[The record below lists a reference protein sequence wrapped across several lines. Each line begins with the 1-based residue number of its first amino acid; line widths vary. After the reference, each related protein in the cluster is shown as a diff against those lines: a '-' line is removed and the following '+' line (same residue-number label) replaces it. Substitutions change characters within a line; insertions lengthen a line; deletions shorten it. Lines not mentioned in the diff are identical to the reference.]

1 MNWRRIASVTTGGK
15 PYFFRADGGRSVVW
29 HRGYRQYH
37 ATAHGQS
44 LGFFDN
50 VQDAK
55 KAAEKAVGVNPI
67 QRGRT
72 MKKYFRVKRRRNPV
86 FKHRGTRKT
95 ATMETRDSDGI
106 HIRYHNTEI
115 VTAHTDGRV
124 TLRSGGWLTSTT
136 KKRMNQVADAFA
148 LNFQVYQ
155 KRHNWFVVVG
165 DKTLPF
171 TDGMTFSPL
180 KKNPKHRARRA
191 VNPRGKQTFFIYTRK
206 RTTDAWKLVKK
217 TTQIGTALRAALNAR
232 SKGHGIR
239 VARG

>member
-1 MNWRRIASVTTGGK
+1 
-15 PYFFRADGGRSVVW
+15 
-29 HRGYRQYH
+29 
-37 ATAHGQS
+37 
-44 LGFFDN
+44 
-50 VQDAK
+50 
-55 KAAEKAVGVNPI
+55 
-67 QRGRT
+67 

-191 VNPRGKQTFFIYTRK
+191 ARWAPRPRRKWNVRSAMYEIQANKQWLTVTHNIFRSWGGKRRLNGKPYHGPMFYLGTKTRAIT
-206 RTTDAWKLVKK
+206 R
-217 TTQIGTALRAALNAR
+217 RR
-232 SKGHGIR
+232 
-239 VARG
+239 